1 MSISR
6 RQFII
11 GTAAGLVLPS
21 FYDRVFTFFE
31 NTGEAYLEL
40 PRQATTDLFAA
51 VDRGDGFQLN
61 LGDPYQEP
69 PPSLTYREYAHL
81 LPVDDDEY
89 LEELI
94 EEGIDLDSEMDSY
107 DFIDE
112 WAYRESPNAKA
123 YRLLENLD
131 LGPDFESEHAVGQL
145 QFYDCPG
152 ICSDYLGVHAEDE
165 VSLSLLQKRL
175 NELNT
180 GIRITVTQ
188 EGFTYRN

>member
-1 MSISR
+1 MLSTR

-11 GTAAGLVLPS
+11 GTATGLILPS
-21 FYDRVFTFFE
+21 FYDKVFTFFE
-31 NTGEAYLEL
+31 NTGEAYLER
-40 PRQATTDLFAA
+40 PMQATTDLFAA
-51 VDRGDGFQLN
+51 VDRGEGFQLN
-61 LGDPYQEP
+61 LGNPYQEP
-69 PPSLTYREYAHL
+69 PKLTYREYARRYM
-81 LPVDDDEY
+81 DNDEEY

-94 EEGIDLDSEMDSY
+94 DQRIDLDAEMEFY

-112 WAYRESPNAKA
+112 WAYQDSPNAKA

-131 LGPDFESEHAVGQL
+131 LGRDFDGVHAVGQL
-145 QFYDCPG
+145 QFYDCPTMY
-152 ICSDYLGVHAEDE
+152 SDYFGVHAEDE

-188 EGFTYRN
+188 EGVTY

>member
-40 PRQATTDLFAA
+40 PKQATNDLFAA

-69 PPSLTYREYAHL
+69 PSSLTYREYIHRFL
-81 LPVDDDEY
+81 DDDEEY

-94 EEGIDLDSEMDSY
+94 EEGIDLDSEMEFY

-131 LGPDFESEHAVGQL
+131 LGPNFESKHAVGQL
-145 QFYDCPG
+145 HFYDCPA

-175 NELNT
+175 NELTT